1 MVIFVFLSRMTLT
14 FQGVRTA
21 LFLFFSV
28 VVNSWQGK
36 GDAAPLASS
45 PAGVPVRAPG
55 AFFHR

>member
-1 MVIFVFLSRMTLT
+1 MTLT

-28 VVNSWQGK
+28 MVNSWQEK
-36 GDAAPLASS
+36 EETTPLASS

-55 AFFHR
+55 DFFHR

>member
-1 MVIFVFLSRMTLT
+1 MTLT

-28 VVNSWQGK
+28 VVTSWQGK

-45 PAGVPVRAPG
+45 LAGVPVRAPG
-55 AFFHR
+55 AFFHW

>member
-1 MVIFVFLSRMTLT
+1 MTLT

-36 GDAAPLASS
+36 AAPLASS